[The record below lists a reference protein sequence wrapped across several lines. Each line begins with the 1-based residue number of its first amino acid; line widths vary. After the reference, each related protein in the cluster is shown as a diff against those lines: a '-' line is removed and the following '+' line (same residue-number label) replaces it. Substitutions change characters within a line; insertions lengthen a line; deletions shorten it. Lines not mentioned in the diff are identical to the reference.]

1 MKRGV
6 GSSEAHAAPLLL
18 FLICDR
24 INTGGDIMTDILIVE
39 DDKELAGLL
48 TDFLRDEGYTV
59 TAVESGERALE
70 LFEKYGA
77 RLVVLD
83 INLPDVNGFAVCSKL
98 RENADTPILIVSAR
112 TDKEDKLNGLD
123 LGADDY
129 IEKPYDID
137 ILIAK
142 IKGIF
147 KRRYQQ
153 EILSADGV
161 TLNLADR
168 TATIDGKAAELPAKE
183 FDLLVLFLEN
193 QGKALKKEYLFSTV
207 WGSDSDSE
215 LQTLHV
221 HINRLRQ
228 KLGDAPKN
236 AKRLLTVWGVG
247 YKFI

>member
-1 MKRGV
+1 
-6 GSSEAHAAPLLL
+6 
-18 FLICDR
+18 
-24 INTGGDIMTDILIVE
+24 MTDIIIVE
-39 DDKELAGLL
+39 DDKELSGLL
-48 TDFLRDEGYTV
+48 TDFLRAEGYTV
-59 TAVESGERALE
+59 SAVGSGERAVQ
-70 LFEKYGA
+70 LFERYGA

-83 INLPDVNGFAVCSKL
+83 INLPDMNGFAVCSKL

-137 ILIAK
+137 ILLAK

-147 KRRYQQ
+147 KRRYQRSM
-153 EILSADGV
+153 ISASGV
-161 TLNLADR
+161 TLNLADK
-168 TATIDGKAAELPAKE
+168 TADIDGRPAELTAKE
-183 FDLLVLFLEN
+183 FDLLALLIEN
-193 QGKALKKEYLFSTV
+193 RGKALKKEYLFNTV

-228 KLGDAPKN
+228 KLGDDPKS

-247 YKFI
+247 YKFV

>member
-1 MKRGV
+1 
-6 GSSEAHAAPLLL
+6 
-18 FLICDR
+18 
-24 INTGGDIMTDILIVE
+24 MTDILIVE
-39 DDKELAGLL
+39 DDKELAELL
-48 TDFLRDEGYTV
+48 TDFLCAEGYTV
-59 TAVESGERALE
+59 SAVNSGERAVQ

-98 RENADTPILIVSAR
+98 REKADMPILIVSAR
-112 TDKEDKLNGLD
+112 TDKEDKLNGFD
-123 LGADDY
+123 FGADDY

-137 ILIAK
+137 ILLAK

-147 KRRYQQ
+147 RRRYQR
-153 EILSADGV
+153 EILSTDGV

-168 TATIDGKAAELPAKE
+168 TVNIDGQNVDLPAKE
-183 FDLLVLFLEN
+183 FDLLALLIEN
-193 QGKALKKEYLFSTV
+193 QGKALKKEYLFNTV

-228 KLGDAPKN
+228 KLGDDPKN

-247 YKFI
+247 YKFV

>member
-1 MKRGV
+1 
-6 GSSEAHAAPLLL
+6 
-18 FLICDR
+18 
-24 INTGGDIMTDILIVE
+24 MTDILIVE
-39 DDKELAGLL
+39 DDKELASLL
-48 TDFLRDEGYTV
+48 TDFLRAEGYTV
-59 TAVESGERALE
+59 SAVESGERGLQ
-70 LFEKYGA
+70 LFERYGA

-83 INLPDVNGFAVCSKL
+83 INLPDINGFAVCSKL
-98 RENADTPILIVSAR
+98 REKADTPILIVSAR
-112 TDKEDKLNGLD
+112 TDKEDKLSGLGY
-123 LGADDY
+123 GADDY

-147 KRRYQQ
+147 KRRYQRN
-153 EILSADGV
+153 IISANGV

-168 TATIDGKAAELPAKE
+168 TAEIDGESVELPAKE
-183 FDLLVLFLEN
+183 FDLLALLIEN
-193 QGKALKKEYLFSTV
+193 QGKALKKEYLFNTV

-228 KLGDAPKN
+228 KLGDDPKN

>member
-1 MKRGV
+1 M
-6 GSSEAHAAPLLL
+6 
-18 FLICDR
+18 I
-24 INTGGDIMTDILIVE
+24 DILIVE
-39 DDKELAGLL
+39 DDTELSALL
-48 TDFLRDEGYTV
+48 TDFLRNEGYTV
-59 TAVESGERALE
+59 SAAVGGEYAIA

-77 RLVVLD
+77 RLVILD

-112 TDKEDKLNGLD
+112 TDKADKLNGFD

-137 ILIAK
+137 ILLAK

-147 KRRYQQ
+147 KRRYQRS
-153 EILSADGV
+153 ILSVNGV

-168 TATIDGKAAELPAKE
+168 TAEIDGKPVELPAKE
-183 FDLLVLFLEN
+183 FDLLQLLMEN
-193 QGKALKKEYLFSTV
+193 QGKALKKEYLFNTV
-207 WGSDSDSE
+207 WGSDSNSE

-228 KLGDAPKN
+228 KLGDDPKN
-236 AKRLLTVWGVG
+236 AKRLITVWGVG
-247 YKFI
+247 YKFV

>member
-1 MKRGV
+1 MIKRGV
-6 GSSEAHAAPLLL
+6 GSSLAHAAPLLL
-18 FLICDR
+18 FIICDK

-168 TATIDGKAAELPAKE
+168 TATIDGKAVELPAKE
-183 FDLLVLFLEN
+183 FDLLALFIEN

-207 WGSDSDSE
+207 
-215 LQTLHV
+215 
-221 HINRLRQ
+221 
-228 KLGDAPKN
+228 
-236 AKRLLTVWGVG
+236 
-247 YKFI
+247 

>member
-1 MKRGV
+1 MKYCRRYDIIVV
-6 GSSEAHAAPLLL
+6 G
-18 FLICDR
+18 D
-24 INTGGDIMTDILIVE
+24 DIMTDILIVE
-39 DDKELAGLL
+39 DDKELAGLM
-48 TDFLRDEGYTV
+48 TDFLRTEGYIV
-59 TAVESGERALE
+59 SAVESGERAVE
-70 LFEKYGA
+70 LFDRYGA

-98 RENADTPILIVSAR
+98 RENTDTPILIVSAR

-137 ILIAK
+137 ILLAK

-147 KRRYQQ
+147 KRRYQRQ
-153 EILSADGV
+153 ILSASGV

-168 TATIDGKAAELPAKE
+168 SAEIDGKLAELTAKE
-183 FDLLVLFLEN
+183 FDLLTLLIEN

-228 KLGDAPKN
+228 KLGEDPKN

-247 YKFI
+247 YKFV

>member
-1 MKRGV
+1 M
-6 GSSEAHAAPLLL
+6 
-18 FLICDR
+18 I
-24 INTGGDIMTDILIVE
+24 DILIVE

-48 TDFLRDEGYTV
+48 TDFLRDEGYTTSSV
-59 TAVESGERALE
+59 DSGERAVQLSG
-70 LFEKYGA
+70 LYGA

-98 RENADTPILIVSAR
+98 RENADTPILIVSSR
-112 TDKEDKLNGLD
+112 TGKEDKLNGFD

-129 IEKPYDID
+129 IEKPCDID

-142 IKGIF
+142 IKRIF
-147 KRRYQQ
+147 KRRYQRDT
-153 EILSADGV
+153 LSADGV
-161 TLNLADR
+161 TLNLADK
-168 TATIDGKAAELPAKE
+168 TAAIDGKPVELPAKE
-183 FDLLVLFLEN
+183 FDLLALLLEN
-193 QGKALKKEYLFSTV
+193 QGKSLKKEYLFNTV

-228 KLGDAPKN
+228 KLGDNPKN

-247 YKFI
+247 YKFV

>member
-1 MKRGV
+1 
-6 GSSEAHAAPLLL
+6 
-18 FLICDR
+18 
-24 INTGGDIMTDILIVE
+24 MTDILIVE
-39 DDKELAGLL
+39 DDKELAYLL
-48 TDFLRDEGYTV
+48 TDFLCDEGYTV
-59 TAVESGERALE
+59 SSVAGGERAVQ
-70 LFEKYGA
+70 LFERYGA

-98 RENADTPILIVSAR
+98 RENVDTPILIVSSR
-112 TDKEDKLNGLD
+112 TGKEDKLNGFD

-147 KRRYQQ
+147 KRRYQRDT
-153 EILSADGV
+153 LSADGV
-161 TLNLADR
+161 TLNLADK
-168 TATIDGKAAELPAKE
+168 TAVIDGKPVKLPAKE
-183 FDLLVLFLEN
+183 FDN
-193 QGKALKKEYLFSTV
+193 QGKSLKKEYLFNTV

-228 KLGDAPKN
+228 KLGDNPKN

-247 YKFI
+247 YKFV

>member
-1 MKRGV
+1 MKYCRRYDIIVV
-6 GSSEAHAAPLLL
+6 G
-18 FLICDR
+18 D
-24 INTGGDIMTDILIVE
+24 DIMTDILIVE
-39 DDKELAGLL
+39 DDKELAGLM
-48 TDFLRDEGYTV
+48 TDFLRTEGYIV
-59 TAVESGERALE
+59 SAVESGKRALE
-70 LFEKYGA
+70 LFDRYGA

-98 RENADTPILIVSAR
+98 RENTDTPILIVSAR
-112 TDKEDKLNGLD
+112 TYKEDKLNGLD

-137 ILIAK
+137 ILLAK

-147 KRRYQQ
+147 KRRYQRQ
-153 EILSADGV
+153 ILSASGV

-168 TATIDGKAAELPAKE
+168 SAEIDGKPAELTAKE
-183 FDLLVLFLEN
+183 FDLLTLLIEN

-228 KLGDAPKN
+228 KLGEDPKN

-247 YKFI
+247 YKFV

>member
-1 MKRGV
+1 
-6 GSSEAHAAPLLL
+6 
-18 FLICDR
+18 
-24 INTGGDIMTDILIVE
+24 MTDILIVE
-39 DDKELAGLL
+39 DDKELAELL
-48 TDFLRDEGYTV
+48 TDFLRSEDYTV
-59 TAVESGERALE
+59 TAVESGERAVE

-83 INLPDVNGFAVCSKL
+83 INLPDVNGFSVCSKL
-98 RENADTPILIVSAR
+98 REKADTPILIVSCR
-112 TDKEDKLNGLD
+112 TDKEDKLSGLN

-147 KRRYQQ
+147 KRRYQRDM
-153 EILSADGV
+153 ISADNV
-161 TLNLADR
+161 EMNLTDR
-168 TATIDGKAAELPAKE
+168 TASIDGKAVELTAKE
-183 FDLLVLFLEN
+183 FDLLALLVDN
-193 QGKALKKEYLFSTV
+193 QGKTLKKEYLFSNV

-215 LQTLHV
+215 MQTLHV

-228 KLGDAPKN
+228 KLGDDPKN

-247 YKFI
+247 YKFV

>member
-1 MKRGV
+1 MKYCRRYDIIVV
-6 GSSEAHAAPLLL
+6 G
-18 FLICDR
+18 D
-24 INTGGDIMTDILIVE
+24 DIMTDILIVE
-39 DDKELAGLL
+39 DDKELAGLM
-48 TDFLRDEGYTV
+48 TDFLRTEGYIV
-59 TAVESGERALE
+59 SAVESGERAVE
-70 LFEKYGA
+70 LFDRYGA

-98 RENADTPILIVSAR
+98 RENTDTPILIVSAR

-137 ILIAK
+137 ILLAK

-147 KRRYQQ
+147 KRRYQRQ
-153 EILSADGV
+153 ILSASGV

-168 TATIDGKAAELPAKE
+168 SAEIYGKPAELTAKE
-183 FDLLVLFLEN
+183 FDLLTLLIEN

-228 KLGDAPKN
+228 KLGEDPKN

-247 YKFI
+247 YKFV

>member
-1 MKRGV
+1 MKYCCRYDIIVV
-6 GSSEAHAAPLLL
+6 G
-18 FLICDR
+18 D
-24 INTGGDIMTDILIVE
+24 DIMTDILIVE
-39 DDKELAGLL
+39 DDKELAGLM
-48 TDFLRDEGYTV
+48 TDFLRTEGYIV
-59 TAVESGERALE
+59 SAVESGERALE
-70 LFEKYGA
+70 LFDRYGA

-98 RENADTPILIVSAR
+98 REHTDTPILIVSAR

-137 ILIAK
+137 ILLAK

-147 KRRYQQ
+147 KRRYQRQ
-153 EILSADGV
+153 ILSASGV

-168 TATIDGKAAELPAKE
+168 SAEIDGKPAELTAKE
-183 FDLLVLFLEN
+183 FDLLTLLIEN

-228 KLGDAPKN
+228 KLGEDPKN

-247 YKFI
+247 YKFV

>member
-1 MKRGV
+1 
-6 GSSEAHAAPLLL
+6 
-18 FLICDR
+18 
-24 INTGGDIMTDILIVE
+24 MTDILIVE
-39 DDKELAGLL
+39 DDIELSSLL
-48 TDFLRDEGYTV
+48 TDFLRAEGYTV
-59 TAVESGERALE
+59 SAVESGDRALQ
-70 LFEKYGA
+70 LFERYGA

-98 RENADTPILIVSAR
+98 REQADTPILIVSCR
-112 TDKEDKLNGLD
+112 TDKDDKLNGFS

-147 KRRYQQ
+147 KRRYQLDT
-153 EILSADGV
+153 ISADGV
-161 TLNLADR
+161 KLNLADR
-168 TATIDGKAAELPAKE
+168 TAEIDGEAVELTVKE
-183 FDLLVLFLEN
+183 FDLLTLLVQN
-193 QGKALKKEYLFSTV
+193 KDKVLKKEYLFNNV

-215 LQTLHV
+215 MQTLHV

-228 KLGDAPKN
+228 KLGDDPKS

-247 YKFI
+247 YKFV